1 MVLFF
6 SLLSL
11 LALAASLG
19 LVAMMARPGLR
30 ATAVRELGGYALPVA
45 VTVATVSTL
54 GSLYLSEVEG
64 FVPCLLCWVQRGF
77 MYPLVLLLAWAIAGH
92 SMARHLT
99 VTDRQLVQF
108 LARVT
113 DRSNRVVQ
121 MVVLVMSIGGAL
133 TAAYHYGEQ
142 QGWWGGSEEF
152 CSAEAPC
159 TFIWVQH
166 FGFMSIPFMAFTG
179 FCLIALL
186 VALHMNRPARTT
198 R

>member
-11 LALAASLG
+11 LALAACLG
-19 LVAMMARPGLR
+19 LIVTMAGRAELR
-30 ATAVRELGGYALPVA
+30 AAAVRELGDYALPVA
-45 VTVATVSTL
+45 GAVAAVATL

-77 MYPLVLLLAWAIAGH
+77 MYPLVLLLAW
-92 SMARHLT
+92 
-99 VTDRQLVQF
+99 LVI
-108 LARVT
+108 RP
-113 DRSNRVVQ
+113 NRPVQ
-121 MVVLVMSIGGAL
+121 VLVLLMSLGGAV

-142 QGWWGGSEEF
+142 QGWWGGSEAF
-152 CSAEAPC
+152 CSAETPC
-159 TFIWVQH
+159 TFVWVQQ

-186 VALHMNRPARTT
+186 AALHLSRPARTT
-198 R
+198 ARV

>member
-19 LVAMMARPGLR
+19 LVAMIARPASR
-30 ATAVRELGGYALPVA
+30 ETAVRELGDYALPVA
-45 VTVATVSTL
+45 GTVAAVSTL

-77 MYPLVLLLAWAIAGH
+77 MYPLVLLLAWIIF
-92 SMARHLT
+92 RPNRVL
-99 VTDRQLVQF
+99 QF
-108 LARVT
+108 L
-113 DRSNRVVQ
+113 
-121 MVVLVMSIGGAL
+121 VLIMSMGGAL
-133 TAAYHYGEQ
+133 VAAYHYGEQ

-159 TFIWVQH
+159 TFVWVQQ

-186 VALHMNRPARTT
+186 VALHMSRPARTT
-198 R
+198 THV

>member
-45 VTVATVSTL
+45 VAVAAVSTL

-77 MYPLVLLLAWAIAGH
+77 MYPLVLLLAWLIT
-92 SMARHLT
+92 RP
-99 VTDRQLVQF
+99 
-108 LARVT
+108 
-113 DRSNRVVQ
+113 NRVVQ
-121 MVVLVMSIGGAL
+121 LLVLIMSISGAL
-133 TAAYHYGEQ
+133 VAAYHYGEQ

-186 VALHMNRPARTT
+186 VALHMNRPVRATSHV
-198 R
+198 